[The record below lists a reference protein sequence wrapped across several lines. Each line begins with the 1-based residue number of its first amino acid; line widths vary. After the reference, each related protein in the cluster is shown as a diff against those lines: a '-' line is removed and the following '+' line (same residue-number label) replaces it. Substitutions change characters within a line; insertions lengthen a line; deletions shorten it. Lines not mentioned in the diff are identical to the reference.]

1 MEGILDEIRV
11 EPYDAAWPA
20 RFAAEREFILRC
32 FAEHPIVIEHIGS
45 TAVPGLAAKPI
56 IDVLVLV
63 DDLAFGHT
71 AIPALEAGGYSFWR
85 DNPDKAKLFLVK
97 GLPPAPHR
105 THHLHIYSDRA
116 ELERHVAF
124 RDRLRSDPSARQAY
138 EALKRRLAVQH
149 RDDREA
155 YTEGK
160 SAFIETVVSRTLTRG
175 QVL

>member
-1 MEGILDEIRV
+1 MRIGIFLG
-11 EPYDAAWPA
+11 AASA
-20 RFAAEREFILRC
+20 SDSSKNF
-32 FAEHPIVIEHIGS
+32 
-45 TAVPGLAAKPI
+45 
-56 IDVLVLV
+56 
-63 DDLAFGHT
+63 
-71 AIPALEAGGYSFWR
+71 
-85 DNPDKAKLFLVK
+85 KLTHY
-97 GLPPAPHR
+97 PPAPHR